1 MIRHGKTERKI
12 DLLTQETEAT
22 LDGYYSA
29 ALATVLRKN
38 RPALNKIKA
47 IMDEEVSPPR
57 YCVSEWQKALWR
69 KRQLTKILKASDLE
83 AQLIQAAQQAG
94 DKCEKDIEAMRD
106 AVYNTA
112 YNDTYNR
119 LRK

>member
-1 MIRHGKTERKI
+1 MIRHGKTEKKI
-12 DLLTQETEAT
+12 DLITQETEER

-38 RPALNKIKA
+38 APAMNKIKA
-47 IMDEEVSPPR
+47 IMDGDEKPPR
-57 YCVSEWQKALWR
+57 HCVSDWQKALWR
-69 KRQLTKILKASDLE
+69 KRQMKQILKASDLE
-83 AQLIQAAQQAG
+83 KQLIQAAQQAG